1 MKKLL
6 RIISGIKYS
15 KNKNRKFFMNTKIKK
30 KIIDIKIIEI
40 IEHKKNRLN
49 SQLNISFL
57 FNKSFFKDI
66 SKPSVYFYKYYEKIK
81 AL

>member
-57 FNKSFFKDI
+57 FELFLIVGKNKLLTK
-66 SKPSVYFYKYYEKIK
+66 
-81 AL
+81 

>member
-30 KIIDIKIIEI
+30 KIIDIKIIET

-57 FNKSFFKDI
+57 FELFLIVGKNKLLTK
-66 SKPSVYFYKYYEKIK
+66 
-81 AL
+81 